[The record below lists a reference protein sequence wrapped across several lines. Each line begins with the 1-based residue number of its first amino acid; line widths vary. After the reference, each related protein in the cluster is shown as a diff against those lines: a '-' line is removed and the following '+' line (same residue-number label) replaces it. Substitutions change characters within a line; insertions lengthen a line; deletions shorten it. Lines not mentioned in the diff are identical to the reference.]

1 MCPQKPN
8 ILLLISFLKPLI
20 NDVDIIITETLNAT
34 ATMAIRMINL
44 EKDCWPDAATFRAM
58 K

>member
-20 NDVDIIITETLNAT
+20 KEVAIIMTETLNAT
-34 ATMAIRMINL
+34 AIIAIRMISL
-44 EKDCWPDAATFRAM
+44 EKDRCPDAATFRAM